1 MTHSKGDASLSRQ
14 RKGFTVQASPFNAIK
29 LDLAL
34 ILIVGAVLLIVHDHL
49 VVNQLGQLGLLAGYG
64 IVAMC
69 WVVIKTR
76 RVEKQLA
83 EAELKSRQ
91 ESGEDGEK

>member
-1 MTHSKGDASLSRQ
+1 MTNSKGDASLSRQ

-34 ILIVGAVLLIVHDHL
+34 ILIVGVVLLIVHDHI

-64 IVAMC
+64 MVAMC

-76 RVEKQLA
+76 RIEKQLA
-83 EAELKSRQ
+83 EAKQ
-91 ESGEDGEK
+91 KPGHESGEDGEK